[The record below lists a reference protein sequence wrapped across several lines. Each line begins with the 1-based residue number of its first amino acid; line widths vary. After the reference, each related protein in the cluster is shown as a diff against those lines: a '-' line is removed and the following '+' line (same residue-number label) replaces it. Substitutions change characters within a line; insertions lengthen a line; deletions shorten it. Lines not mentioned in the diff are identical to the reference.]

1 MKKFLVLIFIGFF
14 VSCRQAPKEEKI
26 VDDIIAEQSSIDI
39 TTLDT
44 ASVDSITIKM
54 ESLLSNTENAH
65 TKVKDIK
72 KLKQENCNLKKE
84 LVSVK
89 EELNQT
95 KSMLKDSLNEPK
107 KKKTFIQKVIS
118 TVKKDSI

>member
-1 MKKFLVLIFIGFF
+1 MFIGFF
-14 VSCRQAPKEEKI
+14 VSCGQAPKEEKI
-26 VDDIIAEQSSIDI
+26 VDDIIAESSID
-39 TTLDT
+39 TTILDT

-84 LVSVK
+84 LVLVK

>member
-39 TTLDT
+39 TILDT

-72 KLKQENCNLKKE
+72 KLKQ
-84 LVSVK
+84 S
-89 EELNQT
+89 
-95 KSMLKDSLNEPK
+95 
-107 KKKTFIQKVIS
+107 
-118 TVKKDSI
+118 